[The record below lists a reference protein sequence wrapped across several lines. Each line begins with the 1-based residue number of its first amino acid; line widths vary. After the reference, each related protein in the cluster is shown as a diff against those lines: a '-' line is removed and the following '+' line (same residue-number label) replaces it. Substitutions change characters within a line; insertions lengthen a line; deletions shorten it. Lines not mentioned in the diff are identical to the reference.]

1 MQLHTPL
8 PYSFA
13 TNIGTKSRLK
23 LHDIDAAMHKASS
36 NKPELPR
43 DTVCISKS
51 AYNVHYRVQWSHD
64 NWSYTQV
71 DIPSE
76 SYSMLHGQG
85 SVWLTGGSPSF
96 EKHNEFM
103 DTVKTLH
110 PMVMQLFSS

>member
-13 TNIGTKSRLK
+13 TNRGTKSRLK
-23 LHDIDAAMHKASS
+23 LHDSDAPMHSASC
-36 NKPELPR
+36 NKPDLPR
-43 DTVCISKS
+43 DTVTIS
-51 AYNVHYRVQWSHD
+51 HGQHQITYRVQWSD
-64 NWSYTQV
+64 NNWTYTQME
-71 DIPSE
+71 II
-76 SYSMLHGQG
+76 QG
-85 SVWLTGGSPSF
+85 PRKYVWLTGGSPSM

>member
-1 MQLHTPL
+1 MNIQTPL

-13 TNIGTKSRLK
+13 TNRGTASK
-23 LHDIDAAMHKASS
+23 LEFHDIDAPMHKASN

-64 NWSYTQV
+64 NWRYAQI
-71 DIPSE
+71 DIPNE

-103 DTVKTLH
+103 DTVKSLH

>member
-1 MQLHTPL
+1 MSIRTPL

-13 TNIGTKSRLK
+13 TNHGTASKLK
-23 LHDIDAAMHKASS
+23 FHDIDAPMHSASC

-51 AYNVHYRVQWSHD
+51 AYNIHYRVQWGHN
-64 NWSYTQV
+64 NWSYTQIDV
-71 DIPSE
+71 PRE
-76 SYSMLHGQG
+76 SYSLIHDQG

-96 EKHNEFM
+96 KKHNELM
-103 DTVKTLH
+103 ETVKSLH